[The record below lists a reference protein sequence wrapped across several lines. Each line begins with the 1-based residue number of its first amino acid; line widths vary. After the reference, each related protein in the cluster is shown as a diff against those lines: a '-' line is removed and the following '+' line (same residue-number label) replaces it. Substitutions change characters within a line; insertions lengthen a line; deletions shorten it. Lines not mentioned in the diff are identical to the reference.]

1 MKVGCLNKNTNLT
14 DYTYV
19 SNRVK
24 SLAAPYGKDPYVQ
37 YEIEEGN
44 TADMY
49 IWDEA
54 TQAVIVDP
62 NYVAPTPDLNL
73 LGMRIVSQAIEFGN
87 TLIIEFAGEN
97 VALGITQSGKTKDVA
112 DYLADITRY
121 CQTGSLYEVA
131 NEIDRII
138 SEGIPSEL
146 DPFVNQTRLTE
157 FKSKIMSYLS

>member
-62 NYVAPTPDLNL
+62 NYV
-73 LGMRIVSQAIEFGN
+73 
-87 TLIIEFAGEN
+87 
-97 VALGITQSGKTKDVA
+97 
-112 DYLADITRY
+112 
-121 CQTGSLYEVA
+121 
-131 NEIDRII
+131 
-138 SEGIPSEL
+138 
-146 DPFVNQTRLTE
+146 
-157 FKSKIMSYLS
+157 